1 MYPYL
6 VGLRWILNPAPLID
20 EVRRPI
26 VVNSQTMQKR
36 ILIAATAALLSLP
49 LVLNAADEGKKKG
62 GGFGAVDTDGDGKI
76 SKTEFVAYSKTRGME
91 EKPATDRFAALD
103 TDKNGS
109 LSREEFAAAG
119 GGKKKEGDGKK
130 KTEK

>member
-1 MYPYL
+1 
-6 VGLRWILNPAPLID
+6 
-20 EVRRPI
+20 
-26 VVNSQTMQKR
+26 MQKR

-49 LVLNAADEGKKKG
+49 LALRAADEGKKKG
-62 GGFGAVDTDGDGKI
+62 GGFTAVDTDGDGKI
-76 SKTEFVAYSKTRGME
+76 SKTEFVAYSKNRGME
-91 EKPATDRFAALD
+91 EKAANDRFAALD

-119 GGKKKEGDGKK
+119 KKKEGEGKK